1 MIILDANILL
11 YAYDNASMLHSKA
24 RSWVEDVF
32 SGTTPIGLPWQTID
46 AFLRI
51 MTNSRLPGE
60 RFSIGEAARI
70 AELWLEQPNVRPL
83 APGEDHWPLFRQMLI
98 EGQASGPLVTDAH
111 LAALAIEYGGVLYT
125 TDRDFARFPG
135 LRWENPLS

>member
-1 MIILDANILL
+1 MIILDANVLL
-11 YAYDNASMLHSKA
+11 YAYDKASILHSKA
-24 RSWVEDVF
+24 RSWIEDAF
-32 SGTTPIGLPWQTID
+32 SGTTPIGLPWQTIN

>member
-11 YAYDNASMLHSKA
+11 YAYDSASMLHSKA

-32 SGTTPIGLPWQTID
+32 SGTTPIGLPWQTIN

-60 RFSIGEAARI
+60 RFSIREAARI

-83 APGEDHWPLFRQMLI
+83 APSEDHWPLFRQMII
-98 EGQASGPLVTDAH
+98 EGQASGPLVTDAQ

-135 LRWENPLS
+135 LRWKNPLS

>member
-11 YAYDNASMLHSKA
+11 YAYDSASILHSKA

-32 SGTTPIGLPWQTID
+32 SGTTPIGLPWQTIN
-46 AFLRI
+46 AFFRI

-70 AELWLEQPNVRPL
+70 ADLWLKQPNVRPL
-83 APGEDHWPLFRQMLI
+83 APSEDHWPLFRQMII

-135 LRWENPLS
+135 LRWKNPLS